1 MEDVERVLLGDG
13 GTPLQAGA
21 VRAEFIEVNRAGH
34 CAMHAT
40 EVDLVLV
47 SGSGLGWGMLV
58 GTEAWSRG
66 RGWGWWL
73 GVKVGAEEWGQGG
86 G

>member
-1 MEDVERVLLGDG
+1 
-13 GTPLQAGA
+13 
-21 VRAEFIEVNRAGH
+21 
-34 CAMHAT
+34 MHAT
-40 EVDLVLV
+40 EVDLVLG

-73 GVKVGAEEWGQGG
+73 GVKFGAVEWGQGG